1 MDMETGLS
9 NFNFNRLPK
18 FVKKNI
24 THIQKTRKESIGDR
38 YKDKYINESLLIFSE
53 KEKILN

>member
-1 MDMETGLS
+1 METGLS

-38 YKDKYINESLLIFSE
+38 YKDKYINESLRIFSE